1 MAQERPN
8 AQNPPIFRERCEKRL
23 SKAGQMR
30 YNKKE
35 FVIREEFIFL

>member
-1 MAQERPN
+1 MER
-8 AQNPPIFRERCEKRL
+8 IEKRL